1 MIRKLVV
8 ENFYSIKDELI
19 LDFKVAKNV
28 PENDVYLKT
37 DRGERYPKVV
47 GIFGHNASG
56 KTTVAKVL
64 SFLRHFML
72 FSYGQNKDKRIPVS
86 PFVFSDDTKTEPSKF
101 TLEFIAWGEVYEYQL
116 CLDGESVKSERL
128 RRLHKTQTIFSRE
141 GNKVTST
148 DKALKKISGLVS
160 SSSSVISFVWH
171 NDLEVPSLSH
181 VITGFSNSV
190 SNVGTLGRNNI
201 TLSLMDMVQ
210 EVTSKY
216 LDHPELLDEAVK
228 LLANYDLGL
237 TAIRLEE
244 VEVVENNSVV
254 RRTVP
259 FVYHEVNDEEQRL
272 FIAQESNGTQ
282 SLYILVM
289 ELLYVLKTGGVALVD
304 EIDAYLHPH
313 MLKEIL
319 DLFYDDDFNEHGSQ
333 LIFTG
338 HADYIL
344 NYLEKDQII
353 FTEKDESC
361 VTDAYFLK
369 ELKGVRRD
377 DNIREKY
384 HAGAYG
390 GIPQAVEL
398 S

>member
-1 MIRKLVV
+1 MIRKLVI
-8 ENFYSIKDELI
+8 ENFYSIKDELT

-28 PENDVYLKT
+28 PENDSFLT
-37 DRGERYPKVV
+37 TERGERYPKVV
-47 GIFGHNASG
+47 GVFGHNASG
-56 KTTVAKVL
+56 KTTVAKAL
-64 SFLRHFML
+64 SFLRHFIL
-72 FSYGQNKDKRIPVS
+72 FSHGKNKSEDIPVS
-86 PFVFSDDTKTEPSKF
+86 PFAFSDEYLGKETNF
-101 TLEFIAWGEVYEYQL
+101 TLEFMAWGEIYEYQL
-116 CLDGESVKSERL
+116 SLTSESVKSEKL

-141 GNKVTST
+141 NNKVTST
-148 DKALKKISGLVS
+148 DKDLKKISGLVS
-160 SSSSVISFVWH
+160 STSSAISFIWH
-171 NDLEVPSLSH
+171 NDLKVESLNN
-181 VITGFSNSV
+181 VINGFANSV

-216 LDHPELLDEAVK
+216 LEQPELLGQAVQ
-228 LLANYDLGL
+228 LLSNYDLGL

-244 VEVVENNSVV
+244 VELVENNAVV
-254 RRTVP
+254 RKKVP
-259 FVYHEVNDEEQRL
+259 FVYHEVNGVEKRL

-282 SLYILVM
+282 SLYVLVM
-289 ELLYVLKTGGVALVD
+289 ELLYVLKNGGLALVD

-319 DLFYDDDFNEHGSQ
+319 DLFYDEEFNIHGSQ

-344 NYLEKDQII
+344 NYLEKDQIL
-353 FTEKDESC
+353 FTEKSEDC

-369 ELKGVRRD
+369 EVKGVRRD

-398 S
+398 I